1 PLRVLAEP
9 IAKPISS
16 RLMAL
21 PAGFAP
27 PPAIKSIPCEKWR
40 LAWREFR
47 RGDGVAFQ
55 MDCESGLA
63 GYKLHQK

>member
-40 LAWREFR
+40 LERFHNLHAVFGPEK
-47 RGDGVAFQ
+47 GAFFL
-55 MDCESGLA
+55 STKSL
-63 GYKLHQK
+63 

>member
-1 PLRVLAEP
+1 
-9 IAKPISS
+9 
-16 RLMAL
+16 MAL

-27 PPAIKSIPCEKWR
+27 PPDIKSIPCEKWR